1 MSVFKVALNNSY
13 QGYMD
18 IDPRTQQINPSA
30 VDSVGSQMVT
40 SLQRTIYVTGPNRT
54 YRKLFDGQ
62 TFTDCNYWK
71 RFAYPQVPLDQAFIS
86 VVTDDGSVY
95 SDHAEEN
102 TFPIVSTLTLAGG
115 STYTTTGNS
124 IDFVGDYGNAATFVQ
139 ITNVSGNSVK
149 VRINGSSSAVFDLG
163 SAVTQVFN
171 TGDLTIS
178 KLEFQ
183 NNASGATTTTVQ
195 VVASVTSKCNS

>member
-1 MSVFKVALNNSY
+1 MSVFKVALNNSH

-40 SLQRTIYVTGPNRT
+40 SLQRTIYVAGPNRT

-86 VVTDDGSVY
+86 VLTDDGSVY

-102 TFPIVSTLTLAGG
+102 VFPMVWNVTAAGG
-115 STYTTTGNS
+115 SVYADNVVDILGDTG
-124 IDFVGDYGNAATFVQ
+124 GYATFVQ

-149 VRINGSSSAVFDLG
+149 VRINGNTNAVFDLG
-163 SAVTQVFN
+163 AAVTQVFN

-183 NNASGATTTTVQ
+183 NNASGATTTTIQ
-195 VVASVTSKCNS
+195 VIASVLSHCNS

>member
-1 MSVFKVALNNSY
+1 MSVFKVSLNNSY

-102 TFPIVSTLTLAGG
+102 TFPVVSTLTLAGG
-115 STYTTTGNS
+115 SVYTTSGNS
-124 IDFVGDYGNAATFVQ
+124 IDFVGDYGSPATFVQ

-149 VRINGSSSAVFDLG
+149 VRINGNTAAVFDLG
-163 SAVTQVFN
+163 AAVTQVFN

-195 VVASVTSKCNS
+195 VIASVTSTCNS